1 MNARDRRFSPPPC
14 LWPGQRFSAPAQ
26 AGRAVQRVVSFA
38 PLRTPG
44 AAGHLPPGEQLV
56 HLQGNEFLVRDAARS
71 LCSKPSGTYN
81 FVRVQGST
89 PKDAR
94 TLVSPR
100 RSHASLAEGHPVIY
114 AGTARFDAGTLDWWS
129 NYSGSYQPIAAFRHQ
144 AQLPEDRFVPW
155 QRLQMGGIAMQR
167 GMLTDRRPAGGLK
180 TSAPVGD
187 AKAAV
192 AAKKAD
198 RSAEP
203 AKAEAVRAGSAE
215 VKNSR
220 R

>member
-1 MNARDRRFSPPPC
+1 MARGSVLLALTLAALAGAVPVADPQAPILCPMLVIAPEDLRSPAEALARDVPHGR
-14 LWPGQRFSAPAQ
+14 SAI
-26 AGRAVQRVVSFA
+26 
-38 PLRTPG
+38 
-44 AAGHLPPGEQLV
+44 AA
-56 HLQGNEFLVRDAARS
+56 
-71 LCSKPSGTYN
+71 
-81 FVRVQGST
+81 

-203 AKAEAVRAGSAE
+203 AKASAAP
-215 VKNSR
+215 VVT
-220 R
+220 